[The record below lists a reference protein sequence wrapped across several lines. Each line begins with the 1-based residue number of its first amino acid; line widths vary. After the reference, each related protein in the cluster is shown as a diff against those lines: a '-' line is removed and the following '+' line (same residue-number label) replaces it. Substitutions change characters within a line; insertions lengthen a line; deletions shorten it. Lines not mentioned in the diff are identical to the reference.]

1 MRFLVQRNTYYMWRY
16 RLNGGKI
23 PVFFFKKIIPGDLW
37 TWGLSV
43 FLSESLILSV
53 VYVHPRLS
61 SIFQLLPFVVLFQL
75 LLRKI
80 QVEKAAGVTTEGEYT
95 LI

>member
-1 MRFLVQRNTYYMWRY
+1 MHRNAYYMWRY
-16 RLNGGKI
+16 RLLGGKI
-23 PVFFFKKIIPGDLW
+23 PFFFFFSKTSYPDTCGR
-37 TWGLSV
+37 GLSV

-53 VYVHPRLS
+53 VYVYPRLS

-75 LLRKI
+75 LRQKI

>member
-1 MRFLVQRNTYYMWRY
+1 MWRY

-23 PVFFFKKIIPGDLW
+23 PFFKKKRSYPETCGR
-37 TWGLSV
+37 GLSV
-43 FLSESLILSV
+43 LRSESLILSV

-75 LLRKI
+75 LRRKI

>member
-1 MRFLVQRNTYYMWRY
+1 MQRNTYYMWRC

-23 PVFFFKKIIPGDLW
+23 PFFFFSKRSYPETCGR
-37 TWGLSV
+37 GLSV

-75 LLRKI
+75 LRRKI

>member
-1 MRFLVQRNTYYMWRY
+1 MQRNTYYVWRC

-23 PVFFFKKIIPGDLW
+23 PFFFFFKKIISGDLW

-75 LLRKI
+75 LRRKI
-80 QVEKAAGVTTEGEYT
+80 QVEKAAGVTTEGKYT
-95 LI
+95 QI

>member
-1 MRFLVQRNTYYMWRY
+1 MWRY

-23 PVFFFKKIIPGDLW
+23 PFFFFLKRSYPETCGR
-37 TWGLSV
+37 GLSV
-43 FLSESLILSV
+43 FLSKSLIVSV
-53 VYVHPRLS
+53 VYLHPRLS
-61 SIFQLLPFVVLFQL
+61 SIFQLLPFIVLFQL
-75 LLRKI
+75 LRRKI

>member
-1 MRFLVQRNTYYMWRY
+1 MWRY

-23 PVFFFKKIIPGDLW
+23 PFFFFFFKRSYPETCGR
-37 TWGLSV
+37 GLSV
-43 FLSESLILSV
+43 FLSKSLIVSV
-53 VYVHPRLS
+53 VYLHPRLS

-75 LLRKI
+75 LRRKI